1 MAVTALSPLVTTEY
15 LEACLDDPRV
25 KAIDASWF
33 LPGVERDARTEFVQ
47 GHVPGAVFFDIDAI
61 SDRSSDLPHMVAA
74 PADFAVVAR
83 RLGVSK
89 DSIVVVYD
97 SLGLFSAPRVWWN
110 FRLMGHDDVFVL
122 DGGLPHWTAQ
132 GRAVEVGWPRPGRG
146 NFKARPEPELL
157 RNLDTVA
164 CELTAGASQVLDAR
178 PAARFAGAA
187 PEPRPNLRS
196 GHMPGALN
204 VPWTSVVTT
213 EGLLETPERIR
224 SVLQSAG
231 VDLTKPITTSC
242 GSGISAAVLALALA
256 RIGRWDVAVYDG
268 SWAEWGG
275 RDDTPV
281 ASGGA

>member
-1 MAVTALSPLVTTEY
+1 MTSLSPLVPVEY
-15 LEACLDDPRV
+15 LEARLDDPQLTT
-25 KAIDASWF
+25 IDASWF

-47 GHVPGAVFFDIDAI
+47 GHIPGSVFFDIDDI

-74 PADFAVVAR
+74 PADFAVAAR

-89 DSIVVVYD
+89 DSVIVVYD

-110 FRLMGHDDVFVL
+110 FRLMGHDQVFVL
-122 DGGLPHWTAQ
+122 DGGLPRWTAQ
-132 GRAVEVGWPRPGRG
+132 GRAVEVGWPRPERG
-146 NFKARPEPELL
+146 NFKARLQPELL

-187 PEPRPNLRS
+187 PEPRTNLRS
-196 GHMPGALN
+196 GHMPGAIN
-204 VPWTSVVTT
+204 VPWASVLTA
-213 EGLLETPERIR
+213 EGLLETPERLHF
-224 SVLQSAG
+224 VFHSAG
-231 VDLTKPITTSC
+231 VDLTEPITTTC

-281 ASGGA
+281 VTGEA